1 MALSQAQITMITHA
15 VGEQGFTRLLGAE
28 ILVLDEGMCRL
39 GLRKREDLLQQH
51 GLFHGGVISY
61 LVDNAAAIAAGT
73 LLRPGEDLLSAEF
86 KVNYLRPAKSDRLVA
101 EARVIKP
108 GRRIVVV
115 SCGVF
120 GCAEEGFPSPATP
133 LAADRQVA
141 AGLATI
147 AILPARPS

>member
-1 MALSQAQITMITHA
+1 MALSQAQITMITRA

-28 ILVLDEGMCRL
+28 ILSLDQGMCRL
-39 GLRKREDLLQQH
+39 RLRRREELLQQH

-73 LLRPGEDLLSAEF
+73 LLRPGEDLLSVEF
-86 KVNYLRPAKSDRLVA
+86 KVNYLRPAKAAQLVA

-120 GCAEEGFPSPATP
+120 GWTEEGSSSPTTS
-133 LAADRQVA
+133 LADDHQVA

-147 AILPARPS
+147 AILPAKPA

>member
-1 MALSQAQITMITHA
+1 MTLSQAHVTMITQA
-15 VGEQGFTRLLGAE
+15 VARQGFTRLLGAE
-28 ILVLDEGMCRL
+28 ILALDEGMCRL
-39 GLRKREDLLQQH
+39 GLRRREELLQQH
-51 GLFHGGVISY
+51 GLFHGGVIGY

-86 KVNYLRPAKSDRLVA
+86 KVNYLRPAKAAALVA

-108 GRRIVVV
+108 GRRITVV

-120 GCAEEGFPSPATP
+120 GWTGEDFPAPTAPLPA
-133 LAADRQVA
+133 DQQVA

-147 AILPARPS
+147 AMLPARQA